1 MGSPSQVAFHQFAE
15 EDISDENELGEKR
28 KRDGGGGGGEDTFID
43 AILTRKLNQKERNE
57 RPATL
62 GGGGGRG
69 GVSAGELK
77 WPFNQCPFLNTSHEI
92 NDRK

>member
-57 RPATL
+57 RPATP
-62 GGGGGRG
+62 GGGEGWCFSRR
-69 GVSAGELK
+69 VKMAL
-77 WPFNQCPFLNTSHEI
+77 
-92 NDRK
+92 